1 MPDGKKVDAQ
11 VRFTLPRDERLRG
24 EKSVGRLFA
33 AGRRGF
39 AFPLRYFW
47 TADDAPEGASSVA
60 VLVSV
65 PKKLFRRAVKRNLLK
80 RRIRE
85 AFRLNKAL
93 LAGAAEGRSIRIAFV
108 YADKELRDAATVA
121 AGVRRALTAISAAT
135 GGKR

>member
-1 MPDGKKVDAQ
+1 MPDGKKVDAKA
-11 VRFTLPRDERLRG
+11 RFTLPRNEKLRG

-47 TADDAPEGASSVA
+47 TVDDVPEGTSSVA

-108 YADKELRDAATVA
+108 YADKELHDAATVA
-121 AGVRRALTAISAAT
+121 AGVRRALDAISTAA
-135 GGKR
+135 GGRR